1 MLFVVLA
8 LLDDVP
14 IMTIAYDNT
23 ELENVRCLALESL
36 RAKNLCAE

>member
-14 IMTIAYDNT
+14 IMAIAYDNT